1 MPGLEQRKERRRM
14 KTEESKKLFE
24 ESRELFPGGVNSPVR
39 AFGSVGGTPVFVKRA
54 KGVHIY
60 DEDGNEYIDYVDS
73 WGPCI
78 LGHGYEPVIE
88 AVREACYDGLSFGA
102 PTRKE
107 LELGKLIRECMP
119 SVEMMRMV
127 SSGTE
132 AVMSAIRAARG
143 YTGRDKIVK
152 FKGCYHGHS
161 DGLLVKAGS
170 GALTGSAPDSAGVP
184 ASYTEHTL
192 LAQYN
197 GVESVKELFEQYPED
212 IAAVVVEPVA
222 ANMGLVPPQKGF
234 LEFLRDIT
242 KRYGALLIFDEVI
255 TGFRMG
261 IGGAQGYYGVVPD
274 LTTLGK
280 IVGGGMPMGVYGGK
294 KEVME
299 VVSPVGKV
307 YQAGTLSGN
316 PIATAAG
323 IVTVKTLMERPEI
336 YAGLEKKAD
345 RIVGVLESALKGA
358 QVNRAGSL
366 FSVFFTET
374 PVVDYE
380 SALTSDTERYGRY
393 FHYLLEHGIYTAPSQ
408 FEILFLSDAHTEEDV
423 ERTCEVMGE
432 GAVKV

>member
-1 MPGLEQRKERRRM
+1 M
-14 KTEESKKLFE
+14 KIEESKTLFK
-24 ESRELFPGGVNSPVR
+24 ESREYFPGGVNSPVR
-39 AFGSVGGTPVFVKRA
+39 AFGSVGGVPVFVKRA
-54 KGVHIY
+54 AGSHIY

-78 LGHGYEPVIE
+78 LGHAYEPVVE
-88 AVREACYDGLSFGA
+88 AVREACYNGLSFGA

-107 LELGKLIRECMP
+107 LVLGKMIKECMP
-119 SVEMMRMV
+119 SMEMMRMV

-143 YTGRDKIVK
+143 YTGRDKIIK

-184 ASYTEHTL
+184 ASFTEHTL

-197 GVESVKELFEQYPED
+197 GEDSVKKLFEEFPGD
-212 IAAVVVEPVA
+212 IAAVVVEPAA
-222 ANMGLVPPQKGF
+222 ANMGLIAPNHGF
-234 LEFLRDIT
+234 LEFLREIT
-242 KRYGALLIFDEVI
+242 SRYGALLIFDEVI

-261 IGGAQGYYGVVPD
+261 LGGAQGYYGVIPD
-274 LTTLGK
+274 MTTLGK
-280 IVGGGMPMGVYGGK
+280 IVGGGMPMGVYGGR
-294 KEVME
+294 KEIME

-323 IVTVKTLMERPEI
+323 IVTIQTLMEHPEI
-336 YAGLEKKAD
+336 YRSLEEKAGRLIKTLREN
-345 RIVGVLESALKGA
+345 LP
-358 QVNRAGSL
+358 QTCVNQAGSL
-366 FSVFFTET
+366 FSVFFTDR
-374 PVVDYE
+374 PVVDYD
-380 SALTSDTERYGRY
+380 SALASNTERYARY

-408 FEILFLSDAHTEEDV
+408 FEILFLSAAHTDEDI
-423 ERTCEVMGE
+423 EKTCRVIKEAAGILV
-432 GAVKV
+432 

>member
-1 MPGLEQRKERRRM
+1 M
-14 KTEESKKLFE
+14 KLDESKQLYDR
-24 ESRELFPGGVNSPVR
+24 SRSVFPGGVNSPVR

-54 KGVHIY
+54 SGAHIY

-78 LGHGYEPVIE
+78 LGHGCEPVIR
-88 AVREACYDGLSFGA
+88 AVREACADGLSFGA

-107 LELGKLIRECMP
+107 LVLGEMIRACIP
-119 SVEMMRMV
+119 SMEMMRMV

-184 ASYTEHTL
+184 ASYTRHTL
-192 LAQYN
+192 LASFN
-197 GVESVKELFEQYPED
+197 NCESVEALFSQYPGE
-212 IAAVVVEPVA
+212 IGAVVVEPAA
-222 ANMGLVPPQKGF
+222 ANMGLVPPAPGF
-234 LEFLRDIT
+234 LEFLRKIT
-242 KRYGALLIFDEVI
+242 KEQGALLIFDEVI

-261 IGGAQGYYGVVPD
+261 LGGAQGYYGVIPD
-274 LTTLGK
+274 MTTLGK
-280 IVGGGMPMGVYGGK
+280 IVGGGMPMGVYGGR
-294 KEVME
+294 KEIME
-299 VVSPVGKV
+299 VVSPLGKV

-323 IVTVKTLMERPEI
+323 IATLDILMNRPEL
-336 YAGLEKKAD
+336 YGELEKKAD
-345 RIVGVLESALKGA
+345 RLTGVLKAALPGA
-358 QVNRAGSL
+358 CVNRAGSL
-366 FSVFFTET
+366 FSVFFTDSQVT
-374 PVVDYE
+374 DYE
-380 SALTSDTERYGRY
+380 SALTSDTELYGKY

-408 FEILFLSDAHTEEDV
+408 FEILFLSAAHTEEDM
-423 ERTCEVMGE
+423 EKTCRVIMEAAEVLC
-432 GAVKV
+432 GADGT